1 MGKYKS
7 ASCCFGQR
15 DLYLQPTFLFLQG
28 EINFEVQ
35 LLKL

>member
-1 MGKYKS
+1 MGKCKS
-7 ASCCFGQR
+7 AAALGSGVFIFNPPC
-15 DLYLQPTFLFLQG
+15 LFLQG